1 MSTSRHQNEAQAA
14 SLRHLQLLRVAGADR
29 QAFLQSQLTQDL
41 RRLEPGLA
49 LRYAWAD
56 ARGRVLLAG
65 EVFSW
70 REALWLTTPSA
81 LTEAIRD
88 RLRLFVLRAEVT
100 IDLADVRLAGRLL
113 HDEEPTLVHDLP
125 LPAQPLG
132 IGTAAAWCMLRTHVD
147 QLLVCT
153 TDGAIPA
160 ESALPGS
167 ALDDAAWRLG
177 DIRTGFA
184 RIDTGT
190 GSHTP
195 QMLNLDLAGAISFDK
210 GCYPGQE
217 IVTRTRHLGRL
228 KRRLFHYAGSCPP
241 PAAGAAVFDAG
252 GGEAGA
258 IVMAAATS
266 TGSEMLA
273 VVSLEAAG
281 GALFA
286 DPGRRQ
292 RLQLLDLP
300 YSIP

>member
-1 MSTSRHQNEAQAA
+1 MSTSRRPNEAQAA
-14 SLRHLQLLRVAGADR
+14 SLRHLQLLRVAGAGR

-65 EVFSW
+65 ELFAW
-70 REALWLTTPSA
+70 REALWLTVPSA
-81 LTEAIRD
+81 LAQAIRD
-88 RLRLFVLRAEVT
+88 RLHLFVLRAEVT
-100 IDLADVRLAGRLL
+100 VELADIRLAGRLL
-113 HDEEPTLVHDLP
+113 HDAAPALLHGLP

-132 IGTAAAWCMLRTHVD
+132 LGTAAAWCMLRTHAD
-147 QLLVCT
+147 RLLVCT
-153 TDGAIPA
+153 TDDAILA

-167 ALDDAAWRLG
+167 ALDDTAWMLG
-177 DIRTGFA
+177 DIRAGFA

-228 KRRLFHYAGSCPP
+228 KRRLFRYAGPCPP
-241 PAAGAAVFDAG
+241 PAPGAAVFDAEG
-252 GGEAGA
+252 SEAGA

-266 TGSEMLA
+266 AGSEMLA
-273 VVSLEAAG
+273 VLSLEATG

-286 DPGRRQ
+286 DPERRQ
-292 RLQLLDLP
+292 RLQPLDLP
-300 YSIP
+300 YSVP